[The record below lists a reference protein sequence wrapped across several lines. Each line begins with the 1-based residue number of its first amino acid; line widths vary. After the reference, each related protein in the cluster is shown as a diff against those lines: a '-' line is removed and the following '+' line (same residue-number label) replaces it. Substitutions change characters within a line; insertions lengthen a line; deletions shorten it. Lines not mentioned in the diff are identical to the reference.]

1 MSNSE
6 DDTVRALR
14 VALTEVARLRQRN
27 TELVLASREPIA
39 IVGMACR
46 YPGGVDTPEGLWRI
60 SFEGK
65 DVISTFPEN
74 RGWEPASFYD
84 VDPEAIGKSYTR
96 EGGFLHDADHFDAT
110 FFGIDPG
117 EALTIDPQH
126 RLLLETS
133 WEAFERAGID
143 PASLLGSQTG
153 IFVGMSYTGY
163 GAAPGLADPDGD
175 VRVGSI
181 ANMALRRL
189 AYVFGLQGPSVLV
202 DTACSSSLVSI
213 HLACQALRQGEC
225 SLALA
230 GGASVMAAPGAFITF
245 SRRRSLSPSGR
256 CKAFSAEADGMGL
269 SEGTGMLL
277 LERLADAKRNRHPIL
292 AVLRGSAVNQDG
304 KSQALTAPN
313 GLTQE
318 RVMRQALAN
327 AGISPEDIDVIEAHG
342 SGTPLGDS
350 IEAWALQRT
359 YGQARSKDKPLWF
372 GSLKS
377 NIGNALAAGGVGG
390 LIKMVL
396 AMKHAALPKTLYTDH
411 PSLQIDWP
419 SGSIQLLRDSVPWEA
434 SGRPRRA
441 GISGLGMSGTNA
453 HVILE
458 EAPPQ
463 EESALPSGPSA
474 APLPVLVS
482 GRSDTA
488 LRAQAKRWVEWLK
501 EHPTVRLRDVA
512 YTAASRGQFEARA
525 SIFVRTIE
533 EAVEAMTALAKGQ
546 PHRALVQAQ
555 AEDCGKVVFV
565 FPGQGAPHQIW
576 EAMCKTLL
584 AESPVFVDAVTACD
598 AAFRAAADFSVLAL
612 FRGDEW
618 ADWHSLDRQ
627 DLFQPALFAM
637 HVGLAEVW
645 RSLGVQ
651 PAAVVGHG
659 HGEVAAAVIAA
670 ALTLE
675 EGARIVVS
683 RARALQRCGEQSA
696 LAAVELPAAE
706 VLDLIA
712 PYGPALWIAAVNS
725 KSSTVISGDRDRIDE
740 ILKELGGRGVIC
752 GRLDAACPAR
762 SQLDT
767 VLPALEA
774 DLSKLTPKASQV
786 RFYSTVTGGILS
798 GEQLNGAYWC
808 QNLRDPVRLDRAEE
822 QLLLDGYR
830 VFVEVSPHPVLAE
843 PLTDGSRDARGLVV
857 GSLER
862 DAGSSSAL
870 LRALG
875 TLHVHG
881 YPVDWKLVLGGEDVR
896 LVELPTYAF
905 QRQRYWLGA
914 HPPAANVETS
924 TSQAEQ
930 TSGRP

>member
-14 VALTEVARLRQRN
+14 VSLTEVARLRQRN
-27 TELVLASREPIA
+27 SELLLALREPIA

-65 DVISTFPEN
+65 DAISTFPEN
-74 RGWEPASFYD
+74 RGWEPESLYD
-84 VDPEAIGKSYTR
+84 VDPEATGKSYTR

-110 FFGIDPG
+110 FFGIGPG

-163 GAAPGLADPDGD
+163 GAVEGLADPDGD
-175 VRVGSI
+175 VRVGSLTS
-181 ANMALRRL
+181 MAARRL
-189 AYVFGLQGPSVLV
+189 AYVFGLQGPSVMV

-230 GGASVMAAPGAFITF
+230 GGACVMAAPGAFITF

-256 CKAFSAEADGMGL
+256 CKAFSVEADGMGL
-269 SEGTGMLL
+269 SEGAGMLL

-304 KSQALTAPN
+304 RSQALTAPN
-313 GLTQE
+313 GLAQE

-327 AGISPEDIDVIEAHG
+327 AGLSPEDIDVIEAHG

-359 YGQARSKDKPLWF
+359 YGQAHSKDKPLWF

-377 NIGNALAAGGVGG
+377 NIGNTLAASGVGG

-419 SGSIQLLRDSVPWEA
+419 SGSIQLLSDSVPWEA
-434 SGRPRRA
+434 SGHPRRA

-458 EAPPQ
+458 EAPPR

-474 APLPVLVS
+474 APLLVLVS

-488 LRAQAKRWVEWLK
+488 LRAQAKRWAQWLK
-501 EHPTVRLRDVA
+501 EHPTERLRDVA

-525 SIFVRTIE
+525 SILVRTIE
-533 EAVEAMTALAKGQ
+533 EAVEAMTALAEGRA
-546 PHRALVQAQ
+546 HRALVQAQ

-565 FPGQGAPHQIW
+565 FPGQGAHW
-576 EAMCKTLL
+576 EAMGKTLL
-584 AESPVFVDAVTACD
+584 AESPVFEDAVTACD

-612 FRGDEW
+612 LRGDER

-659 HGEVAAAVIAA
+659 HGEVAAAVIAG

-683 RARALQRCGEQSA
+683 RGRALQRCDEQNA
-696 LAAVELPAAE
+696 LVAVELPAAE

-725 KSSTVISGDRDRIDE
+725 RSSTVISGNSDLIDE
-740 ILKELGGRGVIC
+740 ILKELGDRGVFC

-762 SQLDT
+762 SQLDAI
-767 VLPALEA
+767 LPALEA

-808 QNLRDPVRLDRAEE
+808 QNLRDPVRLDRAQE

-830 VFVEVSPHPVLAE
+830 VFVEVSPHPVLAQ

-875 TLHVHG
+875 TLHVRG
-881 YPVDWKLVLGGEDVR
+881 YPVDWKLVLGGEDAR

-905 QRQRYWLGA
+905 QRQPYWLGA

-930 TSGRP
+930 TSRA